1 MKGTALSALFAA
13 ATLLASP
20 VFAADDLCAIN
31 LQKIDDSMATAGA
44 TSEGLDKAVT
54 EHVDKAKAA
63 QASGDT
69 KECIAI
75 TSKVLERLEKPRK
88 AAVRAA
94 AAPKPWA
101 GDRTSCRR
109 RPHNGVYS
117 CSRAVRCV
125 SQELV

>member
-1 MKGTALSALFAA
+1 VHRQPA
-13 ATLLASP
+13 
-20 VFAADDLCAIN
+20 
-31 LQKIDDSMATAGA
+31 KIDDSMATAGA

-88 AAVRAA
+88 AAAA
-94 AAPKPWA
+94 AAAHEPA
-101 GDRTSCRR
+101 SGRLDRLSTSPAQWRILRPTRR
-109 RPHNGVYS
+109 K
-117 CSRAVRCV
+117 VR
-125 SQELV
+125 